1 MSCSSVKTT
10 VSGRKQACIV
20 QIFGAVFVQ
29 VYPGGL
35 LSTTYLEVVADTVTV
50 DVLGVIEA
58 DGYGYE
64 AGGTQFYSRLKL
76 VDA

>member
-1 MSCSSVKTT
+1 M
-10 VSGRKQACIV
+10 
-20 QIFGAVFVQ
+20 FVQ

-64 AGGTQFYSRLKL
+64 AGGTQLYSRLKL